1 MTERQSRDIRI
12 LIADDHP
19 IFREGLSKVISRDPR
34 LHVVAEVENGDQ
46 AVARLTEL
54 RPDVAVLD
62 LDMPEL
68 DGFAVTRAAQA
79 AKLTVKVIILTSHN
93 NEALF
98 HSALDLG
105 VAGYVLKDGAINEIV
120 SAIRTVAGGRHY
132 FSPELSTYLLNRA
145 NRPASLASLA
155 EREPATNDLTSDEA
169 LRVSLRPFEPG
180 LDRRISH
187 YRILSKLGE
196 GGMGQVF
203 LAEDLNLGR
212 QVAVKV
218 LSHELTDNP
227 EHLRRFERE
236 ARAASALNHP
246 NLLTVYEIGEADG
259 ANFIATEFIEG
270 ESLSERIK
278 RGAMELAEVLDIGIQ
293 IASAL
298 AAAHEAR
305 IVHRDIKPANIMVR
319 EDHLV
324 KVLDFGLAKLVQ
336 QEAHELDSEGITKAL
351 LKTTPGVLMGTAQ
364 YMSPEQARGQEVD
377 ERTDIWSLGVVLYRM
392 VTGNR
397 PFNGDT
403 MSDVI
408 ASILKTDPPPLV
420 NEAEPVPREL
430 EQIISKALRKN
441 REDRYQHIKDLL
453 IDLKDCKKELDFSS
467 RLGASVPRGQRS
479 WPSTRSAEVE
489 TSKATD
495 VSDVH
500 PTSRAQYIVN
510 EIKHH
515 KLRVA
520 AALAVLIGLVTIGA
534 LAYWRYST
542 ATDQTGIDSLAV
554 LPFVNDTGDSEM
566 EYVSDGLSESLIN
579 NLSQLPGLKV
589 IARSSAF
596 RYKGKNANAEEVAR
610 ALGVKSILT
619 GRVLRYGDNLQ
630 ISVELVDARDNTHM
644 WGSQYNRRGSD
655 LMAMQQDIAQEISRT
670 LRLKLSSAEQSRVGN
685 LHTANGEAYELY
697 LKGRFYWNKRTGES
711 LKKSLEYFNQA
722 IEKDPTYAPAY
733 VGLADAYIVIPFFSV
748 GSPQDSY
755 PKAKAAAKRALEID
769 DNLAEAHTAMAA
781 VLMDYDWNLS
791 ESNKEFER
799 AIELNP
805 NYPNAHHWYARE
817 NLIIMGQFEK
827 ALAEMRRAQELD
839 PLSLIINANF
849 GKAYFNARRYD
860 EAIQQLRKTIEID
873 QTFFVAHH
881 YLGSAYAM
889 KGDYSDALSEYQKAH
904 QLNEYDPHVVALTG
918 RLYAVAGKRAEAL
931 ATIAQLKSMA
941 TQRYVPDYSIALVYA
956 ALGEKDQA
964 FELLEK
970 SYRDHTVDMLTL
982 YYDPLIDNLRSDP
995 RFADLQRRV
1004 GLK

>member
-1 MTERQSRDIRI
+1 MVERQSREIRI

-19 IFREGLSKVISRDPR
+19 IFREGLAKVISRDAR
-34 LHVVAEVENGDQ
+34 LHVVAQVANGDE
-46 AVARLTEL
+46 AVTRLTEL

-62 LDMPEL
+62 LDMPER
-68 DGFAVTRAAQA
+68 DGFAVTRAAQQ
-79 AKLTVKVIILTSHN
+79 AKLAVKVIILTSHN

-120 SAIRTVAGGRHY
+120 SAIRAVAGGRHY

-145 NRPASLASLA
+145 NRPANLAGRKPTANELTPA
-155 EREPATNDLTSDEA
+155 EPVSAK
-169 LRVSLRPFEPG
+169 LRTFEPRSH
-180 LDRRISH
+180 RRISH
-187 YRILSKLGE
+187 YRILKKLGV
-196 GGMGQVF
+196 GGMGKVY

-246 NLLTVYEIGEADG
+246 NILTVYEIGEADG
-259 ANFIATEFIEG
+259 AHFIATEFIEG
-270 ESLSERIK
+270 ESLSQRMK
-278 RGAMELAEVLDIGIQ
+278 RGAMGLLEVLDIGIQ

-305 IVHRDIKPANIMVR
+305 IVHRDIKRDNIMVR

-336 QEAHELDSEGITKAL
+336 EEAHELDSEGITKAL
-351 LKTTPGVLMGTAQ
+351 HKTTPGVVMGTAE
-364 YMSPEQARGQEVD
+364 YMSPEQARGHEVD

-392 VTGNR
+392 VTGKK
-397 PFNGDT
+397 PFNGET
-403 MSDVI
+403 ISDVI
-408 ASILKTDPPPLV
+408 ASILTTDPPPLV

-430 EQIISKALRKN
+430 EQIISKALHKN
-441 REDRYQHIKDLL
+441 REDRYQHSKDLL
-453 IDLKDCKKELDFSS
+453 IDLKDCKQELEFSS
-467 RLGASVPRGQRS
+467 RLGASVSREQRS
-479 WPSTRSAEVE
+479 WQSNSSAEVE
-489 TSKATD
+489 TSVVT
-495 VSDVH
+495 DVH
-500 PTSRAQYIVN
+500 PTSRAQYLAN
-510 EIKHH
+510 KIKRH
-515 KLRVA
+515 KLGVA
-520 AALAVLIGLVTIGA
+520 AALVVLIGLVTIGA
-534 LAYWRYST
+534 LAYRRYF
-542 ATDQTGIDSLAV
+542 AAADQTGIDSLAV
-554 LPFVNDTGDSEM
+554 LPFVNDTGDPEM

-596 RYKGKNANAEEVAR
+596 RYKGKDANSEEVAR

-619 GRVLRYGDNLQ
+619 GRVLRHGENLQ
-630 ISVELVDARDNTHM
+630 ISVELMDARDKTHM
-644 WGSQYNRRGSD
+644 WGGQYNRSGRD

-670 LRLKLSSAEQSRVGN
+670 LRLKLSSSEQSRVGN

-697 LKGRFYWNKRTGES
+697 LKGRFYWNQRTGES
-711 LKKSLEYFNQA
+711 LKKSVDYFNQA
-722 IEKDPTYAPAY
+722 IEKDPTYALAY
-733 VGLADAYIVIPFFSV
+733 VGLADAYIVIPYFSV
-748 GSPQDSY
+748 VSPQEAY

-769 DNLAEAHTAMAA
+769 DALAEAHTAMAA
-781 VLMDYDWNLS
+781 VLMNYDWNLP

-799 AIELNP
+799 AIELNS
-805 NYPNAHHWYARE
+805 NYATAHHWYARE
-817 NLIIMGQFEK
+817 NLTLMGRFDR
-827 ALAEMRRAQELD
+827 ALAEMHRAQELD
-839 PLSLIINANF
+839 PLSLIINANL

-873 QTFFVAHH
+873 QSFFVAHH

-889 KGDYSDALSEYQKAH
+889 KGDFSAALAEYQKAH
-904 QLNEYDPHVVALTG
+904 QLNGFDPHVVALTG
-918 RLYAVAGKRAEAL
+918 RLYAVSGKREEAL
-931 ATIAQLKSMA
+931 KTIAQLKSIA
-941 TQRYVPDYSIALVYA
+941 RERYVADYSIALIYA

-995 RFADLQRRV
+995 RFADLQQRV

>member
-1 MTERQSRDIRI
+1 MTERQSREIRV

-19 IFREGLSKVISRDPR
+19 IFREGLAKVISRDAR
-34 LHVVAEVENGDQ
+34 LHIVAQAENGDE
-46 AVARLTEL
+46 AVAHLTEL

-62 LDMPEL
+62 LDMPER
-68 DGFAVTRAAQA
+68 DGFAVTRAAQQ
-79 AKLTVKVIILTSHN
+79 AKLAVKVIILTSHN

-120 SAIRTVAGGRHY
+120 GAIRAVANGRHY

-145 NRPASLASLA
+145 NRPASLA
-155 EREPATNDLTSDEA
+155 EPKPTANDLPPAGAVGGS
-169 LRVSLRPFEPG
+169 RRKFEPRS
-180 LDRRISH
+180 DPHISH
-187 YRILSKLGE
+187 YRVLKKLGV
-196 GGMGQVF
+196 GGMGEVY
-203 LAEDLNLGR
+203 LAEDLTLGR

-246 NLLTVYEIGEADG
+246 NILTVYEIGEADG
-259 ANFIATEFIEG
+259 AHFIATEFIEG
-270 ESLSERIK
+270 ESLSQRMK
-278 RGAMELAEVLDIGIQ
+278 RGAMGLLEVLDIGIQ

-305 IVHRDIKPANIMVR
+305 IVHRDIKRDNIMVR

-351 LKTTPGVLMGTAQ
+351 HKTTPGVVMGTAE
-364 YMSPEQARGQEVD
+364 YMSPEQARGHEVD

-392 VTGNR
+392 VTGNT
-397 PFNGDT
+397 PFSGET
-403 MSDVI
+403 ISDVI
-408 ASILKTDPPPLV
+408 ASILKTDPPPLI

-453 IDLKDCKKELDFSS
+453 IDLKGCKQELEFAAKLERSLPPGKTGKQNLRQTASAAAVETHSATDIHTSS
-467 RLGASVPRGQRS
+467 SAEYIVSEIKRHKLGATALVVLFG
-479 WPSTRSAEVE
+479 
-489 TSKATD
+489 
-495 VSDVH
+495 
-500 PTSRAQYIVN
+500 
-510 EIKHH
+510 
-515 KLRVA
+515 L
-520 AALAVLIGLVTIGA
+520 AALGVF
-534 LAYWRYST
+534 AYSRYFAGS
-542 ATDQTGIDSLAV
+542 DRTGIDSIAV
-554 LPFVNDTGDSEM
+554 LPFANDTGNSEM

-596 RYKGKNANAEEVAR
+596 RYKGRNFNAEEVAY

-619 GRVLRYGDNLQ
+619 GRVLRYGENLQ
-630 ISVELVDARDNTHM
+630 ISVELMDARDKTQV
-644 WGSQYNRRGSD
+644 WGGHYNRSGRD
-655 LMAMQQDIAQEISRT
+655 LMAVQQEIAQDISRN
-670 LRLKLSSAEQSRVGN
+670 LRLRLSSLELSRVGN
-685 LHTANGEAYELY
+685 LHTANAEAYELY

-711 LKKSLEYFNQA
+711 LKKSLEYFNQS
-722 IEKDPTYAPAY
+722 IEKDPSYALAY
-733 VGLADAYIVIPFFSV
+733 VGLADAYIVIPYFSV
-748 GSPQDSY
+748 GTAQDSY
-755 PKAKAAAKRALEID
+755 PKAKAAARRALEID
-769 DNLAEAHTAMAA
+769 DRLAEAHTAMAA
-781 VLMDYDWNLS
+781 VLMNYDWNLP
-791 ESNKEFER
+791 ESNREFER

-805 NYPNAHHWYARE
+805 NYATAHHWYARE
-817 NLIIMGQFEK
+817 NLIIMGQFDR

-839 PLSLIINANF
+839 PLSLIINANL

-860 EAIQQLRKTIEID
+860 EAIQQLRKTVELD
-873 QTFFVAHH
+873 QSFFVAHH

-889 KGDYSDALSEYQKAH
+889 KGNSSEALAEYQKAR
-904 QLNEYDPHVVALTG
+904 QLNPDDPHVVALLA
-918 RLYAVAGKRAEAL
+918 RLYAISGEKDEAL
-931 ATIAQLKSMA
+931 RTLAQLQSMA
-941 TQRYVPDYSIALVYA
+941 RERYVADYSIALVYA

>member
-1 MTERQSRDIRI
+1 MVERQSREIRV

-19 IFREGLSKVISRDPR
+19 IFREGLAKIISRDAR
-34 LHVVAEVENGDQ
+34 LHVVAEAENGDE
-46 AVARLTEL
+46 AIAHLIEL

-62 LDMPEL
+62 LDMPER
-68 DGFAVTRAAQA
+68 DGFAVTRAAQQ
-79 AKLTVKVIILTSHN
+79 AKLAVKVIILTSHN

-120 SAIRTVAGGRHY
+120 SAIRAVAGGRHY

-145 NRPASLASLA
+145 NRPANLA
-155 EREPATNDLTSDEA
+155 ERKPTANDLTPAEA
-169 LRVSLRPFEPG
+169 VSANLRTFEPRS
-180 LDRRISH
+180 DRRISH
-187 YRILSKLGE
+187 YRILKKLGE
-196 GGMGQVF
+196 GGMGEVY

-227 EHLRRFERE
+227 EHLRRFEQE

-246 NLLTVYEIGEADG
+246 NILTVYEIGQADG
-259 ANFIATEFIEG
+259 AHFIATEFIEG
-270 ESLSERIK
+270 ESLSQRMERGPMK
-278 RGAMELAEVLDIGIQ
+278 LAEVLDIGIQ

-305 IVHRDIKPANIMVR
+305 IVHRDIKRDNIMVR

-324 KVLDFGLAKLVQ
+324 KVLDFGLAKLVR

-351 LKTTPGVLMGTAQ
+351 HKTTPGVVMGTAE
-364 YMSPEQARGQEVD
+364 YMSPEQARGREVD

-392 VTGNR
+392 VTGNT
-397 PFNGDT
+397 PFKGET

-430 EQIISKALRKN
+430 EQIINKALRKN
-441 REDRYQHIKDLL
+441 REDRYQHIKELL
-453 IDLKDCKKELDFSS
+453 IDLKDCKQELEFSS
-467 RLGASVPRGQRS
+467 RLEASVPREQRS
-479 WPSTRSAEVE
+479 WQSTRSARGRDEQGNR
-489 TSKATD
+489 TSTD
-495 VSDVH
+495 VY
-500 PTSRAQYIVN
+500 PTSPSQYIVN
-510 EIKHH
+510 KIKRH
-515 KLRVA
+515 KLGVA
-520 AALAVLIGLVTIGA
+520 AALVVLIGLVTIGA
-534 LAYWRYST
+534 LAYLRYF
-542 ATDQTGIDSLAV
+542 AAADQTGIDSLAV

-596 RYKGKNANAEEVAR
+596 RYKGKNANAEEVAH

-619 GRVLRYGDNLQ
+619 GRVLRHGENLQ
-630 ISVELVDARDNTHM
+630 ISVELMDARDKTQV
-644 WGSQYNRRGSD
+644 WGGQYNRSGRD
-655 LMAMQQDIAQEISRT
+655 LMAVQQEIAQDISRN
-670 LRLKLSSAEQSRVGN
+670 LRLKLSSLQQSRVGN
-685 LHTANGEAYELY
+685 LHTSNSEAYELY

-711 LKKSLEYFNQA
+711 LKKSLDYFNQS
-722 IEKDPTYAPAY
+722 IEKDPSYALAY
-733 VGLADAYIVIPFFSV
+733 VGLADAYIVIPYFSV
-748 GSPQDSY
+748 GTAQDCY
-755 PKAKAAAKRALEID
+755 PKAKAAARRALEID
-769 DNLAEAHTAMAA
+769 ERLAEAHTAMAA
-781 VLMDYDWNLS
+781 VLMNYDWNLP
-791 ESNKEFER
+791 ESNREFER

-805 NYPNAHHWYARE
+805 NYATAHHWYARE
-817 NLIIMGQFEK
+817 NLIIMRQFDR

-860 EAIQQLRKTIEID
+860 EAIQQLRKTVEID
-873 QTFFVAHH
+873 QSFFVAHH

-889 KGDYSDALSEYQKAH
+889 KGNFSEALAEYQKAR
-904 QLNEYDPHVVALTG
+904 QLNPDDPHVVALLA
-918 RLYAVAGKRAEAL
+918 RLYAISGKRDEAL
-931 ATIAQLKSMA
+931 RTLSQLKSMA
-941 TQRYVPDYSIALVYA
+941 RERYVADYSIALIYA

-982 YYDPLIDNLRSDP
+982 HYDPLIDNLRSDP
-995 RFADLQRRV
+995 RFGDLLRRI
-1004 GLK
+1004 GLPE